1 MHLHSHNQ
9 LRYKLGWLFQ
19 MALPKSS
26 QLSESDYQDQCIQ
39 EILYL
44 SWLEM
49 SFMRI
54 FREFMMKVSIEM
66 LVKIKQE
73 IRCGIGAEGDDS
85 SVQFF
90 IDSTMHDFDNSRLM
104 MHK

>member
-1 MHLHSHNQ
+1 
-9 LRYKLGWLFQ
+9 
-19 MALPKSS
+19 
-26 QLSESDYQDQCIQ
+26 
-39 EILYL
+39 
-44 SWLEM
+44 
-49 SFMRI
+49 
-54 FREFMMKVSIEM
+54 MMKVSIEM

>member
-1 MHLHSHNQ
+1 
-9 LRYKLGWLFQ
+9 
-19 MALPKSS
+19 
-26 QLSESDYQDQCIQ
+26 
-39 EILYL
+39 
-44 SWLEM
+44 
-49 SFMRI
+49 
-54 FREFMMKVSIEM
+54 M

-104 MHK
+104 MHKWKTDDIIKIKI